1 MTNTNYTKRPLKNMP
16 YAQATVIISENN
28 DITLRSYATDVIII
42 SSGWMTC
49 TGTYSQTT
57 RKHISAFMREFG
69 FGDYFLAK
77 KIYEENLKIN
87 IHTGEVLPI

>member
-1 MTNTNYTKRPLKNMP
+1 MTTTIYTKRPLKNMP
-16 YAQATVIISENN
+16 YAQATVIISGNN

-42 SSGWMTC
+42 SGGWMTC

-77 KIYEENLKIN
+77 RLFTENLKMN
-87 IHTGEVLPI
+87 IYTGEVIPN

>member
-1 MTNTNYTKRPLKNMP
+1 MP
-16 YAQATVIISENN
+16 YAQATVIISGNN

-42 SSGWMTC
+42 SGGWMTC

-77 KIYEENLKIN
+77 RLFTENLKMN
-87 IHTGEVLPI
+87 IYTGEVIPN

>member
-16 YAQATVIISENN
+16 YAQATVIISGKS

-42 SSGWMTC
+42 SGGWMTC

-57 RKHISAFMREFG
+57 RKHISAFMKEFG

-77 KIYEENLKIN
+77 KSMRKN
-87 IHTGEVLPI
+87 